1 MEDIMDNL
9 IQELRRGTLIINVL
23 SQMETPKYGYSL
35 IELLEGKGV
44 LVEANTLYP
53 LLRRLEKQSLLQSH
67 WNTEGAKPRKYYQMS
82 SYGRQIYQ
90 QLCTAFLEMTE
101 TTKVLIKGELK

>member
-9 IQELRRGTLIINVL
+9 IQELRRGTLVINVL
-23 SQMETPKYGYSL
+23 SQLETPKYGYSL
-35 IELLEGKGV
+35 IELLEHKGV
-44 LVEANTLYP
+44 PIEANTLYP
-53 LLRRLEKQSLLQSH
+53 LLRRLEKQSLLQSD

-82 SYGRQIYQ
+82 AYGRQIYQ

-101 TTKVLIKGELK
+101 TTSGLIKGELK